1 MTVYLK
7 NSIGLFYVLILIKIL
22 YITHTIERFTHIL
35 YNVKEKIL
43 VKEKDICDIIIENAI
58 REWYISLNNKIDEKW
73 EQPLYS
79 KKKIEKAGRILANRD
94 SSQEE
99 INQALLILNNW
110 RSSHAYPLKTITNN

>member
-1 MTVYLK
+1 M
-7 NSIGLFYVLILIKIL
+7 
-22 YITHTIERFTHIL
+22 
-35 YNVKEKIL
+35 
-43 VKEKDICDIIIENAI
+43 KEKDICDIIIENAI